1 MHVSHEIQGRKLSIQ
16 MVYGVALWGSK
27 SGIELVMRFKGSPE
41 ALDIVKGLQVGLNA
55 VVNDTEVKLR
65 PGYPSRGLAY
75 DAPQKDLKRFMIR
88 LDGFT
93 LAFGAVSGVREG
105 RGRSRGF

>member
-1 MHVSHEIQGRKLSIQ
+1 
-16 MVYGVALWGSK
+16 MVYGVTLWGSK
-27 SGIELVMRFKGSPE
+27 AGIESVMRFKGLRE

-55 VVNDTEVKLR
+55 VLNETEVRLR

-75 DAPQKDLKRFMIR
+75 DASQKDLKRFMIR

-93 LAFGAVSGVREG
+93 LAFGAVSDVQES